1 MTDTRADDSTHWEMA
16 PHDSYGGYL
25 RLDERLGLQ
34 SPRSGAHDEML
45 FIIIHQASEL
55 WMKLC
60 LHELALVIASVRHDD
75 LTLASKGLA
84 RIARVQRQMIQSWDV
99 LSTLT
104 PAEYAT
110 FRGSLAISSGFQ
122 SHQYRQLEFMLG
134 NKDARL
140 MDVHRHTPRHMAL
153 LETALRAPSLYDDV
167 LALLS
172 RRGFAIPADVL
183 ARDWSQPYVPN
194 AAVEAVWLG
203 IYGAPSEHWEIYEL
217 AEKLVDLEDQ
227 FQQWRFR
234 HLKTV
239 ERVIGMKTGTGG
251 SSGAPYLARAL
262 SLQFFPELWSLRTAL

>member
-1 MTDTRADDSTHWEMA
+1 MA
-16 PHDSYGGYL
+16 PQDSYGGYL
-25 RLDERLGLQ
+25 RLDEMLALQ

-45 FIIIHQASEL
+45 FVIIHQASEL

-60 LHELALVIASVRHDD
+60 LHELRLVIDSLRADD
-75 LTLASKGLA
+75 LTRASKGLA

-104 PAEYAT
+104 PAEYHT
-110 FRGSLAISSGFQ
+110 FRGALAISSGFQ
-122 SHQYRQLEFMLG
+122 SYQYRQLEFMLG

-140 MDVHRHTPRHMAL
+140 MDVHRHTPRHVAI
-153 LETALRAPSLYDDV
+153 LEEASQTPGLYDEV

-172 RRGFAIPADVL
+172 RRGFSIPAAYL
-183 ARDWSQPYVPN
+183 ARDWAQPYVPD
-194 AAVEAVWLG
+194 AAIEDIWLSIYRAPEA
-203 IYGAPSEHWEIYEL
+203 HWDLYEL

-239 ERVIGMKTGTGG
+239 ERVIGMKSGTGG

-262 SLQFFPELWSLRTAL
+262 SLQFFPELWSLRTKL

>member
-1 MTDTRADDSTHWEMA
+1 
-16 PHDSYGGYL
+16 
-25 RLDERLGLQ
+25 LQ
-34 SPRSGAHDEML
+34 SPRSAAHDEML

-60 LHELALVIASVRHDD
+60 LHELRLVITSIRADD

-104 PAEYAT
+104 PAEYT
-110 FRGSLAISSGFQ
+110 SFRDDLAISSGFQ
-122 SHQYRQLEFMLG
+122 SFQYRQLEFMLG

-140 MDVHRHTPRHMAL
+140 MEVHRHTPRHMAVL
-153 LETALRAPSLYDDV
+153 DGALRAPSLYDEV
-167 LALLS
+167 LMLLS
-172 RRGFAIPADVL
+172 RRGFSLPAAAL
-183 ARDWSQPYVPN
+183 ARDWARPYVADP
-194 AAVEAVWLG
+194 AIEHVWLSV
-203 IYGAPSEHWEIYEL
+203 YRAPEAHWDLYEM

-262 SLQFFPELWSLRTAL
+262 SLQFFPELWSLRTIL

>member
-1 MTDTRADDSTHWEMA
+1 MTDTRADRSTHWDMA

-25 RLDERLGLQ
+25 RLDEMLQLQ
-34 SPRSGAHDEML
+34 SPRSDAHDEML
-45 FIIIHQASEL
+45 FVIIHQASEL

-60 LHELALVIASVRHDD
+60 LHELGLVIDSVRHDD
-75 LTLASKGLA
+75 LTMASKGLA

-104 PAEYAT
+104 PAEYST
-110 FRGSLAISSGFQ
+110 FRDSLAISSGFQ
-122 SHQYRQLEFMLG
+122 SYQYRQLEFMLG

-140 MDVHRHTPRHMAL
+140 MDVHRHTQRHFDVL
-153 LETALRAPSLYDDV
+153 DSALRAPSLYDEV

-172 RRGFAIPADVL
+172 RRGFAVPAQAL
-183 ARDWSQPYVPN
+183 ARDWSVPYVADP
-194 AAVEAVWLG
+194 AVEEVWLSL
-203 IYGAPSEHWEIYEL
+203 YRAPEENWDLYEL

-239 ERVIGMKTGTGG
+239 ERVIGMKSGTGG

-262 SLQFFPELWSLRTAL
+262 SLQFFPELWSLRTKL

>member
-1 MTDTRADDSTHWEMA
+1 MTRADDMTHWDMA
-16 PHDSYGGYL
+16 PEDSYGGYL
-25 RLDERLGLQ
+25 RLDEMLRLQ

-45 FIIIHQASEL
+45 FVIIHQASEL

-60 LHELALVIASVRHDD
+60 LHELKLVIESVRLDD
-75 LTLASKGLA
+75 ITLASKGLA

-104 PAEYAT
+104 PAEYSS
-110 FRGSLAISSGFQ
+110 FRDSLAISSGFQ
-122 SHQYRQLEFMLG
+122 SYQYRQLEFMLG

-140 MDVHRHTPRHMAL
+140 MDVHRHTPRHFAL
-153 LETALRAPSLYDDV
+153 LESALAAPSLYDEV

-172 RRGFAIPADVL
+172 RRGCALPAEAL
-183 ARDWSQPYVPN
+183 ARDWKQPYVAN
-194 AAVEAVWLG
+194 EAVEQVWLS
-203 IYGAPSEHWEIYEL
+203 IYRAPEDSWDLYEL

-262 SLQFFPELWSLRTAL
+262 SLQFFPELWSLRTKL

>member
-1 MTDTRADDSTHWEMA
+1 VTTTRADESTHWELA

-25 RLDERLGLQ
+25 RLDEMLALQ
-34 SPRSGAHDEML
+34 SPRSGEHDEML
-45 FIIIHQASEL
+45 FVIIHQASEL

-60 LHELALVIASVRHDD
+60 LHELRLVMDSIRADD
-75 LTLASKGLA
+75 LTRASKGLA

-99 LSTLT
+99 LCTLT
-104 PAEYAT
+104 PAEYNT
-110 FRGSLAISSGFQ
+110 FRGALAISSGFQ
-122 SHQYRQLEFMLG
+122 SYQYRQLEFMLG

-140 MDVHRHTPRHMAL
+140 IDVHRHTPRHVAI
-153 LETALRAPSLYDDV
+153 LETVLHEPSLYDEV

-172 RRGFAIPADVL
+172 RRGFAMPAACL
-183 ARDWSQPYVPN
+183 ARAWEHPYVPD
-194 AAVEAVWLG
+194 AAVEEIWLS
-203 IYGAPSEHWEIYEL
+203 IYRATQANWDIYEL

-239 ERVIGMKTGTGG
+239 ERVIGMKSGTGG

-262 SLQFFPELWSLRTAL
+262 SLQFFPELWSLRTRL